1 MQMPDNNQHRQN
13 EALEAPPQLVSALKR
28 LPQAPVF
35 IPPTADEAI
44 LRAAQ
49 RHLTQPEAT
58 GPECARLRAQLA
70 PTRPARWEVLRL
82 RWLRTLLRP
91 GTGALRRHGQDAPAW
106 CRFMPWA
113 AAAAAILLLA
123 AIPQFF
129 KQPATGPAR
138 DSAFA
143 RGDLNHD
150 GRVDILDA
158 FALARQLKQGE
169 TRNLQLDVNGDG
181 VVDERD
187 VATLAARAVK
197 LGQGRHS

>member
-1 MQMPDNNQHRQN
+1 MQMPDNNQPCQDQ
-13 EALEAPPQLVSALKR
+13 ALEAPPRLVAALKR
-28 LPQAPVF
+28 FPQEPIF

-44 LRAAQ
+44 LRAAR
-49 RHLTQPEAT
+49 RHLAQP
-58 GPECARLRAQLA
+58 GKVRRGWLARF
-70 PTRPARWEVLRL
+70 RL
-82 RWLRTLLRP
+82 
-91 GTGALRRHGQDAPAW
+91 
-106 CRFMPWA
+106 MPWVA
-113 AAAAAILLLA
+113 GAAAAILLLA

-129 KQPATGPAR
+129 KQPAPGPGR

-158 FALARQLKQGE
+158 FALARQLKQGG

-187 VATLAARAVK
+187 VAALAARAVK
-197 LGQGRHS
+197 LEQGGRS